1 MSCTCGTDCTIIEQK
16 PGAFRKEEGTELE
29 FSHELV
35 MPNEDLPFK
44 LFVFEGHAGNYFRDR
59 HWHCS
64 VEIFAVYEGSL
75 IFYLNGEEQ
84 RLHPGEF
91 MLVNPNEVHAVDA
104 PERNRTI
111 VLQMP
116 LKTFENYYTGDQ
128 YIRFTHDPKIQDRKV
143 MELIESMDKIY
154 REKSCG
160 YEMKVKSDY
169 YMLLYLLV
177 TKYRETEVTQDM
189 LKLNRKLNRLSV
201 ITNYIK
207 ENYTADLTLETLAKV
222 FGYTPAY
229 LSRMFQKYAGINY
242 KSYLQSV
249 RVEHA
254 YQELANTG
262 HTVSEIAMNNGFPN
276 SKAFSKEFRKK
287 YGMLPSEFR
296 NRKDKAKHSVLE
308 T

>member
-1 MSCTCGTDCTIIEQK
+1 MKQK
-16 PGAFRKEEGTELE
+16 TGAFRGEESVKLE
-29 FSHELV
+29 YSHELV

-44 LFVFEGHAGNYFRDR
+44 LFVFEGHSGNYFRDK
-59 HWHCS
+59 HWHS
-64 VEIFAVYEGSL
+64 SIEIFAVYEGSL
-75 IFYLNGEEQ
+75 TFYLNGEEHP
-84 RLHPGEF
+84 LHPREF
-91 MLVNPNEVHAVDA
+91 MLVNSNEIHAIDA
-104 PERNRTI
+104 PEKNRTV

-116 LKTFENYYTGDQ
+116 LKTFKDYYTGEQ
-128 YIRFTHDPKIQDRKV
+128 FIRFTHDPKVQDEKV
-143 MELIESMDKIY
+143 MELIQNMDEAY
-154 REKSCG
+154 SRKSCG

-189 LKLNRKLNRLSV
+189 LKINRKLNRLSI

-207 ENYTADLTLETLAKV
+207 ENYTADLTLEALAKV

-242 KSYLQSV
+242 KSYLQNI

-262 HTVSEIAMNNGFPN
+262 HTVSEIALNNGFPN
-276 SKAFSKEFRKK
+276 SKAFTKEFRKK

-296 NRKDKAKHSVLE
+296 NRGGKSGQHIPKTQKESS
-308 T
+308 